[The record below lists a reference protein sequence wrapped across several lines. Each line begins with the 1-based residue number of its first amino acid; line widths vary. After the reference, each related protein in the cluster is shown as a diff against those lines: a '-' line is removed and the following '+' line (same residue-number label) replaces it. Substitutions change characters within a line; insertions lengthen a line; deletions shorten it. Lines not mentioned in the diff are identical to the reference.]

1 MSSGLFSS
9 PITPSSTHPPLAST
23 EAENLERFRFEQAE
37 NLLKAAV
44 NADIRGNNSDAFEYY
59 QHALNIWLEILSQTT
74 DETRKSQIADLI
86 AVYMSK
92 AEAVKVRLRTPQPP
106 VRQSNLQPKKASSR
120 PTASASAAGATTAS
134 SSQETKIEEHES
146 IILSEMLDSSPGIR
160 WSDIIGL
167 EFAKRTIQEAV
178 IYPYLRP
185 DIFRGLRAP
194 PKGVLLYGPPG
205 TGKTMIAKAVATE
218 SGFKFFNI
226 SASTVMNK
234 YLGEG
239 EKLMKV

>member
-1 MSSGLFSS
+1 MTVKRNRRRQNFLFIIRTETGRDVWTHLETMSSGLFSS
-9 PITPSSTHPPLAST
+9 FFSREPSANTTHQPPITPSSTHPPLAST

-120 PTASASAAGATTAS
+120 PTASASAAGATTSS
-134 SSQETKIEEHES
+134 SSQ
-146 IILSEMLDSSPGIR
+146 
-160 WSDIIGL
+160 
-167 EFAKRTIQEAV
+167 
-178 IYPYLRP
+178 
-185 DIFRGLRAP
+185 
-194 PKGVLLYGPPG
+194 
-205 TGKTMIAKAVATE
+205 
-218 SGFKFFNI
+218 
-226 SASTVMNK
+226 
-234 YLGEG
+234 
-239 EKLMKV
+239 